1 MCIFNKAMLM
11 LLVWGP
17 YFENHYHR
25 ANPTG
30 HIWIP
35 ACGANIK
42 LIVFAEH
49 KKLNYINYK
58 ILKNGT
64 SQKQG

>member
-25 ANPTG
+25 ANPTV
-30 HIWIP
+30 HIQMP
-35 ACGANIK
+35 ACGANVK

-49 KKLNYINYK
+49 KKLN
-58 ILKNGT
+58 
-64 SQKQG
+64 